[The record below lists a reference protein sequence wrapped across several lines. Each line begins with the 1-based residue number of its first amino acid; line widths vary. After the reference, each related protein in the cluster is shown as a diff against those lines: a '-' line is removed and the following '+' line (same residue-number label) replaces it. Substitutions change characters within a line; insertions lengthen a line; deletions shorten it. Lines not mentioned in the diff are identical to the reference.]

1 MLVLVIVFQH
11 VAVGG
16 DRLKRGQAISRTRG
30 FDGGEN
36 HAKVTSIER

>member
-16 DRLKRGQAISRTRG
+16 DRLKRGQAILRTRG
-30 FDGGEN
+30 FNGRKPRQSHE
-36 HAKVTSIER
+36 H